1 LGSLLLEVTL
11 PDDVISDQADD
22 VTPTFSSPVTM
33 SDPAQDLLLMMVNST
48 SNSTNTKDFTLQTAA
63 NNTKNSSIHLYKQTV
78 PVRVE
83 AELAWTTNNAT
94 SSQKYFLNSTRMLS
108 CTYLKTTTSQSVS
121 SDESISSSGERLGDS
136 EPETEVGDDES
147 NNRVS
152 YTCTLSPLFDQKVV
166 ASNATF
172 TLTLRISSASATTST
187 FAEALAVHI
196 LPTLTVVTESPD
208 FHRAL
213 AVSRCVFL
221 PLVTAALAFFV
232 SRSYQ
237 NDLYVSIPDRLLISA
252 GLALLLNNVPVEV
265 IVSTFSAQDV
275 TSKVK
280 LASDLISLGPMVTL
294 ALFWSVYTA
303 DKLATNEPWERNT
316 KYYSLS
322 VTLVTLGACLASAY
336 VIFTQGPPS
345 ASSDPGEALGA
356 SPFSSHW
363 LVGTD
368 LELVSLVLLFSL
380 AGLALLFQTYLA
392 VVIFRVLCDISLASV
407 AYSSVPT
414 HHGMSHGTNAA
425 ALKHQ
430 QQGSVNSGGGGRQQH
445 HAVFSVWRIK
455 MALLY
460 CFTVSLLTV
469 GAFLLRLAIDL
480 GLNWNPQFYTF
491 PIPIYM
497 SFSSPFLLGM
507 HGVWNLHVIGLL
519 ILLARSPK
527 FICSGTNVYPIHY
540 IHHKVSESNTSA
552 ADEQGQEMQSF
563 ARRQSSEDF
572 LEYQQQKAGA
582 RTICDG
588 CSDEEDQEH
597 LMTKDIIPSYDVTN
611 TSYEQ
616 QHYYVTDSAENY
628 YLWDQH
634 TVNHHHDVYTNDDY
648 NEHYTEED
656 YFAPDDV
663 MTNEG
668 DDVTGI
674 CYNPCCEGQQQFY
687 YDDDDDYPEEDEH
700 HVMKE
705 AGDPGVSTDEDS
717 DLDASFMMMP
727 PPMPPGP
734 PPPETRVRAGPIVRL
749 PQSRSV
755 DAPSTGGGGLY
766 DVIPR
771 YER

>member
-1 LGSLLLEVTL
+1 
-11 PDDVISDQADD
+11 
-22 VTPTFSSPVTM
+22 
-33 SDPAQDLLLMMVNST
+33 
-48 SNSTNTKDFTLQTAA
+48 
-63 NNTKNSSIHLYKQTV
+63 
-78 PVRVE
+78 
-83 AELAWTTNNAT
+83 
-94 SSQKYFLNSTRMLS
+94 
-108 CTYLKTTTSQSVS
+108 
-121 SDESISSSGERLGDS
+121 
-136 EPETEVGDDES
+136 
-147 NNRVS
+147 
-152 YTCTLSPLFDQKVV
+152 
-166 ASNATF
+166 
-172 TLTLRISSASATTST
+172 
-187 FAEALAVHI
+187 
-196 LPTLTVVTESPD
+196 
-208 FHRAL
+208 
-213 AVSRCVFL
+213 
-221 PLVTAALAFFV
+221 
-232 SRSYQ
+232 
-237 NDLYVSIPDRLLISA
+237 
-252 GLALLLNNVPVEV
+252 
-265 IVSTFSAQDV
+265 
-275 TSKVK
+275 
-280 LASDLISLGPMVTL
+280 
-294 ALFWSVYTA
+294 
-303 DKLATNEPWERNT
+303 
-316 KYYSLS
+316 
-322 VTLVTLGACLASAY
+322 
-336 VIFTQGPPS
+336 
-345 ASSDPGEALGA
+345 
-356 SPFSSHW
+356 
-363 LVGTD
+363 
-368 LELVSLVLLFSL
+368 
-380 AGLALLFQTYLA
+380 
-392 VVIFRVLCDISLASV
+392 
-407 AYSSVPT
+407 
-414 HHGMSHGTNAA
+414 
-425 ALKHQ
+425 
-430 QQGSVNSGGGGRQQH
+430 
-445 HAVFSVWRIK
+445 